1 MLCSEGHMENCVL
14 VSCAPLY
21 HHRDVQ
27 PQGSVWPTACNQCM
41 STTRQGTCDASHWPS
56 CHRWTAAYML
66 LQERS
71 SLTLFIWVQ
80 GLLAALERP
89 KANASQQSNETHLK
103 TSQHSLYSRWFHLH
117 ELCASPQTTSNVSR
131 IYEIKKILLGTAVR
145 NMRSSN

>member
-1 MLCSEGHMENCVL
+1 MRCSEGHMENCVL

-56 CHRWTAAYML
+56 CHRWTATCML
-66 LQERS
+66 LPERS
-71 SLTLFIWVQ
+71 SLTLFISVH
-80 GLLAALERP
+80 GLLVALERP
-89 KANASQQSNETHLK
+89 KAT
-103 TSQHSLYSRWFHLH
+103 LH
-117 ELCASPQTTSNVSR
+117 NKATKRIKKRANTLCTVAGFTCMSFAQVHRPPRTFTEYRKS
-131 IYEIKKILLGTAVR
+131 KKILLGTAVR